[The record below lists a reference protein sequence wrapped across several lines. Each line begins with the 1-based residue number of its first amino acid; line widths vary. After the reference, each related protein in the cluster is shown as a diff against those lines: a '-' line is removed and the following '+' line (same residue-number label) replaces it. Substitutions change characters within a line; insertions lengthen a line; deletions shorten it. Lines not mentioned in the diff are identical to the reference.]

1 MYGQFIR
8 EMPEKVDREKT
19 WNWLGKGDLKIQTE
33 ALLCAAQEQA
43 IRTSYIKRH
52 IDKSSENPICRMC
65 EERGE
70 TAHHI
75 VSECE
80 KLTQKEYKRRHDNVA
95 RKVHWELCKKN
106 ALEHKDRWYEH
117 ERAGVV
123 ENENV
128 KLLWDMTVQC
138 DNITEARRP
147 DIFLLDK
154 KEKSCMIADIAVP
167 GYGRVHEEELE
178 KIEKYQELRREISRL
193 WQLKK
198 VQVVPVVI
206 GALGSVTKDFDKWME
221 KLGIPGD
228 VGVVQRLPC

>member
-1 MYGQFIR
+1 MC
-8 EMPEKVDREKT
+8 
-19 WNWLGKGDLKIQTE
+19 GK
-33 ALLCAAQEQA
+33 
-43 IRTSYIKRH
+43 
-52 IDKSSENPICRMC
+52 
-65 EERGE
+65 RGE
-70 TAHHI
+70 TVLHI

-80 KLTQKEYKRRHDNVA
+80 KLAQKEYKRRYDNVA

-117 ERAGVV
+117 EPAVVV

-138 DNITEARRP
+138 DNIIEARRP
-147 DIFLLDK
+147 DIVLLDK
-154 KEKSCMIADIAVP
+154 KEKSCMIVDIAVP
-167 GYGRVHEEELE
+167 GDGSLHEKELE
-178 KIEKYQELRREISRL
+178 KIEKYQELRREMSRL

-228 VGVVQRLPC
+228 VGVVQKTALLGMARILRKVLEM